1 MDFFANLALGFQ
13 ISLSPLNVMY
23 CLVGVAIGTAIGV
36 LPGLGPAATLSLL
49 LPITFR
55 MDMTSAVIM
64 LAGIYYGS
72 LYGGSITSI
81 LINIPGEAASVVTCI
96 DGYEMARRGR
106 AGPALGIAAFGSFI
120 AGTFATVGLSLVGPG
135 LARLALNFG
144 PVEFTALVVL
154 GLTLVT
160 YLSQTSVVRSLMMA
174 VLGLMLSTVGL
185 DPIFGTERFT
195 FGSYTLA
202 DGFNIAIMAMGLFGI
217 AELLTL
223 AGKPPDEANFA
234 RQPTRM
240 RELLPSR
247 DDWRVS
253 GGPIARGSVLG
264 FLLGLLPGGGGIIA
278 SFASYAME
286 KRLAR
291 HPERFGR
298 GAIEGVAGP
307 ESANNAGAQAAF
319 VPLLTLGLPANVV
332 MAITMGALM
341 IHGVTPGPLLL
352 RDRPDLFWG
361 VITSMYVGNVLL
373 LVLNVPLIWVFVAML
388 RVPYAILSPL
398 VMLFCAIGAFSLNN
412 NPVDVIIMVALGVV
426 GYLMRKAR
434 LDAAPLLLAFVLG
447 DTLERSVRQSL
458 LIGQGSPLVF
468 LRHPIAATLFAA
480 AAVLLALPAVGALRG
495 VRQVAETS
503 PSPE

>member
-247 DDWRVS
+247 DDWRAS

-264 FLLGLLPGGGGIIA
+264 FLLGLLPGGGVIIA

-319 VPLLTLGLPANVV
+319 IPLLTLGLPANVV

-341 IHGVTPGPLLL
+341 IHGVTPGPMLI
-352 RDRPDLFWG
+352 REHADVFWG
-361 VITSMYVGNVLL
+361 FVASMYVGNLVLL
-373 LVLNVPLIWVFVAML
+373 ILNLPLVGLFATLLRIPYRVLYPLIVAFCVLGVYAVNGSVFEVWVMLIMGCLGYLLRQFHYEPAPLVIGLVLAPIFEM
-388 RVPYAILSPL
+388 
-398 VMLFCAIGAFSLNN
+398 SL
-412 NPVDVIIMVALGVV
+412 
-426 GYLMRKAR
+426 
-434 LDAAPLLLAFVLG
+434 
-447 DTLERSVRQSL
+447 RQSL
-458 LIGQGSPLVF
+458 ILSGGRYGIFLQRPL
-468 LRHPIAATLFAA
+468 AA
-480 AAVLLALPAVGALRG
+480 ALLALAAALLALALASLIRHARG
-495 VRQVAETS
+495 TAR
-503 PSPE
+503 